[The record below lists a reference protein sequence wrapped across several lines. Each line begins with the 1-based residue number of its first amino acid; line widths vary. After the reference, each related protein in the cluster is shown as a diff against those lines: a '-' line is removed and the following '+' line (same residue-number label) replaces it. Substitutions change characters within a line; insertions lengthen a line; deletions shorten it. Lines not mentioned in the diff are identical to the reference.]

1 MNCVIRADASVTM
14 GTGHVMRCLTLAD
27 MLRARGARVSFICR
41 TLPGHLCDLVEE
53 RSYRVFRLPA
63 VEEDTRTRRGPGGP
77 ADPSREH
84 AEINWMVDAVRTME
98 VLRGEAADADWL
110 VVDHHALDR
119 RWEALLKPFVRRLM
133 VIDDLADRAHLC
145 DLLLDPGLSANMAW
159 RFDALVPPHCR
170 KLVGPRYA
178 LLRPEFREARSRL
191 DGRNGA
197 VRRILVF
204 FGGSDPSCET
214 AKALEAIRTV
224 DLPDVAV
231 DVVVGPANPHRDR
244 IRSLCAALPG
254 VRFHVRTGGMARL
267 AAEAD
272 LAMGSGG
279 GALWERCFLGLPTI
293 AVATAR
299 GHTEAIE
306 AAAAAGAAWNLGW
319 RAGVGPADL
328 ADAVARARR
337 APATLKDMGRAA
349 LRVMDG
355 AEKDEAVVTDA
366 LMGVAGVRV

>member
-1 MNCVIRADASVTM
+1 MNCIIRADASVTM

-41 TLPGHLCDLVEE
+41 PLPGHLCDLIEE

-63 VEEDTRTRRGPGGP
+63 DEADSRTRRGPEDP
-77 ADPSREH
+77 ADPSRAP
-84 AEINWMVDAVRTME
+84 AETNWMADAVRTME
-98 VLRGEAADADWL
+98 VLRGEAAGTDWL

-119 RWEALLKPFVRRLM
+119 RWEALLKPFARRLM

-159 RFDALVPPHCR
+159 RYDTLVPAHCR

-178 LLRPEFREARSRL
+178 LLRPEFREARFRL
-191 DGRNGA
+191 DGRDGA

-214 AKALEAIRTV
+214 AKALDGIRAAG
-224 DLPDVAV
+224 LPDVAV
-231 DVVVGPANPHRDR
+231 DVVVGPSNPHRDR
-244 IRSLCAALPG
+244 IRSLCAALPS
-254 VRFHVRTGGMARL
+254 VRCHVRTNGLARL

-279 GALWERCFLGLPTI
+279 GALWERCFLGLPTV

-299 GHTEAIE
+299 GHAEAIE
-306 AAAAAGAAWNLGW
+306 AAAAAGAAWDMGR
-319 RAGVGPADL
+319 RADVGPADL

-337 APATLKDMGRAA
+337 APATLKDMGWAA
-349 LRVMDG
+349 LRIMDG
-355 AEKDEAVVTDA
+355 AEEDEAAVADA
-366 LMGVAGVRV
+366 LMGSGSARV